1 MAAVKTL
8 ISFIVFAIMFISCR
22 NEGKPKSEP
31 KNERQTAIQGQ
42 PVLLKRR
49 ETKKPIVYKERYM
62 SIKDVLINGHHMILS
77 RPKFNSLYKKID
89 SSKTELWECG
99 DPFEWLDE
107 KWMKATYGDK
117 SEKSG
122 TFEKYEGNVTTLF
135 AQNIEFNTNNHIVL
149 INTAF
154 AKSNSF
160 EIPKH
165 QIVLNQNT
173 SIEDFRKT
181 FPLAK
186 MEKLEDPDEVRFRF
200 YLEAP
205 ADDAFLFYFK
215 NGKLNYLKLWW
226 LLC

>member
-1 MAAVKTL
+1 MTAVKTL
-8 ISFIVFAIMFISCR
+8 ISFIVFVITFIGCR
-22 NEGKPKSEP
+22 NEGKP
-31 KNERQTAIQGQ
+31 KNERQTAIQAK
-42 PVLLKRR
+42 PVPLKRR

-62 SIKDVLINGHHMILS
+62 NVKDILVNGHNMILS
-77 RPKFNSLYKKID
+77 LRKFNSLYKKID
-89 SSKTELWECG
+89 SSKTALWECG

-122 TFEKYEGNVTTLF
+122 TFEKYDGNVTTLF
-135 AQNIEFNTNNHIVL
+135 AKNIEFNTNNHIVL
-149 INTAF
+149 LNTAF

-160 EIPKH
+160 EIPSH
-165 QIVLNQNT
+165 QIVLDKNT
-173 SIEDFRKT
+173 SVEAFRKT

-186 MEKLEDPDEVRFRF
+186 MEKLEDPEEVRFRF

>member
-1 MAAVKTL
+1 MTAVKTL
-8 ISFIVFAIMFISCR
+8 ISFIVFVIMLMGCH
-22 NEGKPKSEP
+22 NEEKPKNKP
-31 KNERQTAIQGQ
+31 KNERQTTIQVQ
-42 PVLLKRR
+42 PIPLKTT
-49 ETKKPIVYKERYM
+49 ETKKPIVYKKRYM
-62 SIKDVLINGHHMILS
+62 SIKDVLVNGHNMILS
-77 RPKFNSLYKKID
+77 RRKFNSLYKKID
-89 SSKTELWECG
+89 SSKTQLWECG

-122 TFEKYEGNVTTLF
+122 TFQKYDGNVTTIF
-135 AQNIEFNTNNHIVL
+135 AKNIEFNTNNHIVL
-149 INTAF
+149 LNTAF

-160 EIPKH
+160 EIPSH
-165 QIVLNQNT
+165 RIVLDKNT
-173 SIEDFRKT
+173 SVEDFRKT

-186 MEKLEDPDEVRFRF
+186 MEKVEDPDEVRFRF
-200 YLEAP
+200 YLKAP